1 MERDQGVV
9 WQCLSRDTGQ
19 VLSRDTNQ
27 PFPST
32 IDPALRGIEAVAA
45 NPQGDLAVALAYKDK
60 DDVEQDRFLF
70 TSGGSTSV
78 WDPPWQGK
86 YYTMGLGW
94 DGETFTASLMSS
106 DGRWAAARISP
117 LPAGG
122 GEAELFGQASANY
135 AYFDSETDAQDG
147 TTVFA
152 GASLPGI
159 AVVGRRGRDK
169 PLTSADGWHFST
181 GGSVSGWATA
191 VAVSVPTAL
200 LTWAEKDIMIG
211 EISLDTGEVLQGWT
225 LPRDP
230 GDNVFE
236 QVAAARVND
245 RWVIVAQDY
254 RGLVMAEIRD
264 GALTHRRVLHHPAA
278 ACAESDSCGMSSAW
292 RWHGS
297 RLAVVKDGDL
307 AWAGVLD
314 NSSQRVENHKALLTY
329 RMLALASGCS
339 YQSLA
344 P

>member
-1 MERDQGVV
+1 M
-9 WQCLSRDTGQ
+9 LSYGA
-19 VLSRDTNQ
+19 SQ

-32 IDPALRGIEAVAA
+32 VLPVLTGIEAVAA
-45 NPQGDLAVALAYKDK
+45 NPQGDLAVALAYKDE
-60 DDVEQDRFLF
+60 DDAEQDRFLF

-78 WDPPWQGK
+78 WAPPWQGK
-86 YYTMGLGW
+86 YFTMGLGW

-106 DGRWAAARISP
+106 DRRWAAARLSP
-117 LPAGG
+117 PPSGSG
-122 GEAELFGQASANY
+122 DAELFGHASANY
-135 AYFDSETDAQDG
+135 AYFDSETDALDG

-152 GASLPGI
+152 GASMPGI
-159 AVVGRRGRDK
+159 AVTGRRGRDK

-191 VAVSVPTAL
+191 VAVNVPTAL
-200 LTWAEKDIMIG
+200 LAWAEKDIIIG
-211 EISLDTGEVLQGWT
+211 EVSLDTGEVLQTWT
-225 LPRDP
+225 LPIAP

-254 RGLVMAEIRD
+254 RGLVMAEIRN
-264 GALTHRRVLHHPAA
+264 GELAQRRVLHHPPA

-292 RWHGS
+292 RWRAS

-314 NSSQRVENHKALLTY
+314 ESRQRVENQKTLFAY
-329 RMLALASGCS
+329 RMLALTSGCS
-339 YQSLA
+339 YESLA